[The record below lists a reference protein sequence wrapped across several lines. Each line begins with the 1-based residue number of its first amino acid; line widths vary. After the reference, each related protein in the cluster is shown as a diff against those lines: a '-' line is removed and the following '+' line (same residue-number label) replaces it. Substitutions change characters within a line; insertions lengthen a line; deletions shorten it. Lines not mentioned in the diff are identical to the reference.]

1 MKGKDNL
8 SKDFFAEIVKKV
20 LDGKDFCDIITL
32 VLRNQTQLAGVAEWQ
47 THLTQNQ
54 AGNTVGVQVP
64 SPAPNRYNPNLFPV
78 GDEFG
83 LFVVT
88 EKEER
93 CKCDQANIAISL
105 NRKG

>member
-1 MKGKDNL
+1 VKGKDNL

-83 LFVVT
+83 LFVLT
-88 EKEER
+88 EKGER
-93 CKCDQANIAISL
+93 CKCKSAGRRPPYN
-105 NRKG
+105 